1 VYRCRDTGKYAAG
14 TRALL
19 DHGRSVTPEQNAQAQ
34 ADREILRAQVDAS
47 LNGVDVLAGSTVGY
61 CAPEHDPAVRD
72 RR

>member
-1 VYRCRDTGKYAAG
+1 M
-14 TRALL
+14 ALL
-19 DHGRSVTPEQNAQAQ
+19 DANLVPS
-34 ADREILRAQVDAS
+34 AQVDAS